1 MIPLVGNAVPGVPA
15 AKGGNSVR
23 YAGTML
29 AHRTR
34 WNAGD
39 GVPYGI
45 GMVRGKSKGRT
56 RGCALVRIYFFSMI
70 RQNRSIWSATV
81 FRAARQNSLSV
92 RSISATFA
100 VSSAEATGVV

>member
-23 YAGTML
+23 YAGTVL

-56 RGCALVRIYFFSMI
+56 GVRPPGFYFFSMI

-92 RSISATFA
+92 RSMSATFA

>member
-23 YAGTML
+23 YAGTVL

-45 GMVRGKSKGRT
+45 GMVRGKLRGRT
-56 RGCALVRIYFFSMI
+56 AVRPQTVEKPQASPQRGGGPA
-70 RQNRSIWSATV
+70 
-81 FRAARQNSLSV
+81 
-92 RSISATFA
+92 
-100 VSSAEATGVV
+100 